1 MRAVK
6 LRVFAS
12 HGIVALGLAALAT
25 ACGSAPSGTG
35 LAVPSVTPTSVPV
48 LGKMT
53 FAAFPNTWDGLRAL
67 TVCEQWAGLRAEYVA
82 NVKADTPYQ
91 LEQWFSSTPA
101 WTAAFGAN
109 SELKTD
115 PNYINISNAFG
126 MVTAGDAASLSS
138 ARLLDQACAAGD

>member
-1 MRAVK
+1 MRAGK
-6 LRVFAS
+6 LWVFAG
-12 HGIVALGLAALAT
+12 HGIVALSVAALAT
-25 ACGSAPSGTG
+25 ACGSASSSTG
-35 LAVPSVTPTSVPV
+35 LAVPTVTPTSVPV

-53 FAAFPNTWDGLRAL
+53 FATFPNTWDGVRAL

-82 NVKADTPYQ
+82 NVKVDTPYQ
-91 LEQWFSSTPA
+91 LEQWFSTNPA
-101 WTAAFGAN
+101 WTTAFGAN

-126 MVTAGDAASLSS
+126 LVTAGDVASLSD

>member
-1 MRAVK
+1 MKTVK
-6 LRVFAS
+6 VWVLAGR
-12 HGIVALGLAALAT
+12 GIVALSVAAVAA
-25 ACGSAPSGTG
+25 ACGSASGAA
-35 LAVPSVTPTSVPV
+35 LAVPNVTPTAVPV

-67 TVCEQWAGLRAEYVA
+67 TVCEQWAGLRAQYVA
-82 NVKADTPYQ
+82 NVKVDTPYQ
-91 LEQWFSSTPA
+91 LERWFSSSPA
-101 WTAAFGAN
+101 WTTAFGAN

-126 MVTAGDAASLSS
+126 LVTAGDVASLSS